1 MFTKF
6 FGRLFILAFLGGFSA
21 WGQAWA
27 PVQPSMDSLNMLIDS
42 SADDTLRIQ
51 AAISK
56 ASVLILN
63 NYPEAV
69 KSAEWALELAQKQ
82 KYKDGMVDAYLILA
96 RLYYRSGEM
105 KSMFGYLDSLDQWS
119 LVDLSKSQM
128 TEKYNLY
135 GLAYYKLNRYTEAL
149 EAWELAWKY
158 RPEEKT
164 GQLLGNLGTIY
175 LSGEAYLKAEELFL
189 SAADFHQKIGRFDFL
204 TMNYLM
210 AAYCHP
216 HGDSIGIH
224 FLNLAEEAARK
235 IDFTRVL
242 PSIYLERVYHNS
254 KRQNFRA
261 AAHCL
266 DSLRRY
272 SSIRELEILPSIY
285 PEGLNAYRYHLAL
298 YKDEKGIKV
307 ISGLPEGDVKPKHLF
322 KMAREYFAAAAEQ
335 TSELRIRVYQYA
347 MLAEMEVALGNYK
360 SASNY
365 YNKSLQLK
373 DANSRNHAQFLLAD
387 IERKERARI
396 ESETKRL
403 AEIELREN
411 STRLNKVRTAGA
423 MFILLA
429 LGLWFRLNYT
439 RRSKKRL
446 QVEMDRSERLLL
458 NILPEEIAQELKDSG
473 KAEARGFDVVS
484 ILFTDFK
491 DFTQTSETL
500 TAKDLVKE
508 LSACFEAFDMIMDKY
523 NIEKIKTIGDAYMAA
538 GGLPVP
544 SPDSVKNTVLAGLE
558 MQAFMA
564 SRKEQSLALGK
575 PYFEMRVG
583 IHTGP
588 VVAGIVGVK
597 KFQYDVWG
605 DTVNTAS
612 RIESSGEVGKVNIS
626 ETTYRKIMDDPDF
639 TFEGRGKV
647 KAKGKGEM
655 EMHFVSLA
663 VGNKV

>member
-6 FGRLFILAFLGGFSA
+6 FGRLFILALLGGPTLWAQS
-21 WGQAWA
+21 WA
-27 PVQPSMDSLNMLIDS
+27 PVQHRMDSLNVLIES
-42 SADDTLRIQ
+42 NAEDTLRIQ

-69 KSAEWALELAQKQ
+69 KSAEWALELAQKI

-96 RLYYRSGEM
+96 RLYYRSGET
-105 KSMFGYLDSLDQWS
+105 KRMFGYLDSLDQWS
-119 LVDLSKSQM
+119 PVDLSKSQI

-149 EAWELAWKY
+149 DAWELAWKY
-158 RPEEKT
+158 RPEDKT

-175 LSGEAYLKAEELFL
+175 LSGEAYLKAKELFL
-189 SAADFHQKIGRFDFL
+189 SAAEFHQKIGRFEFL

-235 IDFTRVL
+235 INFTRVL
-242 PSIYLERVYHNS
+242 PGIYLERVYHNC
-254 KRQNFRA
+254 KLQNFRT

-272 SSIRELEILPSIY
+272 STMHELEILPSIY
-285 PEGLNAYRYHLAL
+285 PEGLNAYRYHLAR
-298 YKDEKGIKV
+298 YKDEKGLKEIP
-307 ISGLPEGDVKPKHLF
+307 GLPEGDVKPKHLY
-322 KMAREYFAAAAEQ
+322 KMAREYFEVAAEQ
-335 TSELRIRVYQYA
+335 TSELRLKVLQFA

-360 SASNY
+360 SASKY

-373 DANSRNHAQFLLAD
+373 DANSRSHAQFLLAD
-387 IERKERARI
+387 IERKERARQ
-396 ESETKRL
+396 ESEAKRL
-403 AEIELREN
+403 AEVELREN

-423 MFILLA
+423 IFIVLA
-429 LGLWFRLNYT
+429 LGLWFRLNYV
-439 RRSKKRL
+439 RKSKKQL
-446 QVEMDRSERLLL
+446 QIEMDRSEQLLL
-458 NILPEEIAQELKDSG
+458 NILPEEIAQELKDFG

-508 LSACFEAFDMIMDKY
+508 LSACFEAFDRIMDKY

-544 SPDSVKNTVLAGLE
+544 SPDSVKNTILAGLE
-558 MQAFMA
+558 MQAFMV
-564 SRKEQSLALGK
+564 SRKEQSQALGK
-575 PYFEMRVG
+575 PFFEMRVG

-626 ETTYRKIMDDPDF
+626 GTTYRKIMDDPDF
-639 TFEGRGKV
+639 KFEGRGKV

-655 EMHFVSLA
+655 EMHFVFSSNLQR
-663 VGNKV
+663 